1 MFTSVSTDKV
11 SVSYVDERGCY
22 GRGTLLRWRCFSMDT
37 VKVSSCRLVSFVCSL
52 LHTTKRYTQRNL
64 IIMAD
69 DEEVQPLVIDNG
81 SGMCKAGARIRAHAS
96 LAATT

>member
-52 LHTTKRYTQRNL
+52 LHTTKRYC
-64 IIMAD
+64 D
-69 DEEVQPLVIDNG
+69 CVQCDMCVCLVVRKHNG
-81 SGMCKAGARIRAHAS
+81 
-96 LAATT
+96 TTM